1 MRTHPPPNGSVE
13 GPWWAAP
20 LTGESESTTLRP
32 GNLPIANGVA
42 LAVIP
47 LLLAMVVFFHLV
59 SISSIPQGL
68 YVDESVTGYN
78 AGLIAQNGRDENG
91 RLFPLYF
98 HGGGNHPPIYIYT
111 VAAAFALFGPSTFVL
126 RATSAFFFGLFLS
139 AVALL
144 AYRRDKSKYMAV
156 FVLLA
161 GGFLPWFFTLSRNS
175 HEVIS
180 YVSLMAWV
188 VYCQFIAFHDPS
200 TKNRE
205 LPAALCG
212 AFLGLAVYAYA
223 TGRVTSFLYL
233 AVLLAIAAGRH
244 LWRPLAMLLAAF
256 TAAIIPYVIYAFV
269 HPSALIAR
277 FKTITYVFDDNVGF
291 MQKLKLFIENYS
303 SHFDLKF
310 LLLHGDNNLRHATGQ
325 GGEVFFSVFFLA
337 VLAIGWLIS
346 DGRWRKEIFMLSLC
360 GGLIIA
366 PIGAALTNAGIPH
379 ALRSSLMGLFILLL
393 SCEGLR
399 VLLRS
404 VPPPRILI
412 VSVLAILALESATY
426 LRGYFTDYVPKSR
439 EAFGSYALEELI
451 LRALAWSPSAIT
463 INKYTKFYEIALP
476 NPKRIP
482 IDRGPM
488 TPAPGRCLVYDS
500 EEWPSLAA
508 STIPS
513 IDLSVPGS
521 LVGVRC
527 FNR

>member
-1 MRTHPPPNGSVE
+1 VKVKP
-13 GPWWAAP
+13 
-20 LTGESESTTLRP
+20 TTLRP
-32 GNLPIANGVA
+32 GNLPIANGGA

-59 SISSIPQGL
+59 GISSVPQGL
-68 YVDESVTGYN
+68 NIDESVIGYN
-78 AGLIAQNGRDENG
+78 AGLIAQNGRDEHG
-91 RLFPLYF
+91 HLFPLYF
-98 HGGGNHPPIYIYT
+98 HGGNYPPIYVYT

-144 AYRRDKSKYMAV
+144 AYRRDKSKYMVV

-180 YVSLMAWV
+180 YVSVMAWV

-205 LPAALCG
+205 LPATLCG
-212 AFLGLAVYAYA
+212 AFLGLAVYAYP

-233 AVLLAIAAGRH
+233 AVLLAIAASRH
-244 LWRPLAMLLAAF
+244 LWRLLAMLLAAF
-256 TAAIIPYVIYAFV
+256 TAAIIPYVVYAFTY
-269 HPSALIAR
+269 PSKLIGR
-277 FKTITYVFDDNVGF
+277 FKSITYVFDDNVGL
-291 MQKLKLFIENYS
+291 MQKLMLFIENYS
-303 SHFDLKF
+303 SHFGLKF

-346 DGRWRKEIFMLSLC
+346 DGRWRKETFILSLC

-366 PIGAALTNAGIPH
+366 PTAAALTNAGIPH

-399 VLLRS
+399 VLLRR

-412 VSVLAILALESATY
+412 LSVLAILALESAIY

-439 EAFGSYALEELI
+439 KAFGSYALEESI

-463 INKYTKFYEIALP
+463 TDKYLYTKFYEIALP

-488 TPAPGRCLVYDS
+488 TPVPGRCLVYQSKD
-500 EEWPSLAA
+500 WPSLAT

-513 IDLSVPGS
+513 TDLSVPGS

-527 FNR
+527 FSR